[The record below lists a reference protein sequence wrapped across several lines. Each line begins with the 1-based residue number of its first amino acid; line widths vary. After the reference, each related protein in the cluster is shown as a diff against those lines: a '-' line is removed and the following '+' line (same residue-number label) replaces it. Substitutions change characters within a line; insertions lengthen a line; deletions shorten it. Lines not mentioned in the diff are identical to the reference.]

1 MPTYISFI
9 AFTAFVAI
17 FSWYKLRN
25 QKLDSQDGYFLGG
38 RSLTGV
44 TIAGSMLLTN
54 ISTEHLVGMN
64 GSAYKNG
71 FIIVA
76 WEVTSAIALI
86 VAALFFVP
94 TYLKMGLTTIPQYL
108 EKRFDGLTRTLV
120 ALFLI
125 VSFVVTILPIV
136 LYTGAIN
143 LESIFDISEVLGTT
157 QSEGLW
163 ITVIVIGIIG
173 SVYAIFGGLKAVA
186 LSDTVNGFGLF
197 IGGLMVPLI
206 ALWDIGDG
214 NILNGLNKLYQTHP
228 EKFNVIGKPDSV
240 MPFSTLFTGLV
251 INQLYFW
258 GMNQAIIQRA
268 LGAKNLAEAQKGLL
282 YTGVLKIF
290 VPIIIVL
297 PGVIGYYYF
306 GDSLYDNQDMIYPE
320 LVKKVMPLS
329 FTGFF
334 AAVVMGAVLS
344 TFNSVLNS
352 TATLFSVGIYK
363 RFLFK
368 AASEMQ
374 MVRAGKLTSIVLAI
388 FAIMGAPLVAGA
400 PDGLFLLLQQLNGIF
415 FIPIASIML
424 AGLFIPRISA
434 SGAKVGMFFGS
445 VFYILTSFVFQVD
458 VHFVHLWGIE
468 FLLNIAVMLSISYF
482 YPVVRYFKPES
493 SGLVEMQQWKYAKL
507 MGIILVILTI
517 AIYLW
522 QGRWT

>member
-64 GSAYKNG
+64 GSAYKDG

-86 VAALFFVP
+86 VAALYFIP

-125 VSFVVTILPIV
+125 ISFVVTILPIV

-143 LESIFDISEVLGTT
+143 LESIFNVSEVLGIS

-163 ITVIVIGIIG
+163 LTVIVIGIIG
-173 SVYAIFGGLKAVA
+173 SFYAIFGGLKAVA

-214 NILNGLNKLYQTHP
+214 NILNGLSKIYQAHP

-282 YTGVLKIF
+282 YTGVLKML

-368 AASEMQ
+368 TASERQ
-374 MVRAGKLTSIVLAI
+374 MVRAGKLTSILLAV

-445 VFYILTSFVFQVD
+445 AFYILTSFVFQVD
-458 VHFVHLWGIE
+458 IHFVHLWGIE
-468 FLLNIAVMLSISYF
+468 FLLNIVVMLSISYF
-482 YPVVRYFKPES
+482 YPVDRQFKATDTH
-493 SGLVEMQQWKYAKL
+493 VVDMHQWKYAKL
-507 MGIILVILTI
+507 MGVILVILTI
-517 AIYLW
+517 AIYIW
-522 QGRWT
+522 QGRWN